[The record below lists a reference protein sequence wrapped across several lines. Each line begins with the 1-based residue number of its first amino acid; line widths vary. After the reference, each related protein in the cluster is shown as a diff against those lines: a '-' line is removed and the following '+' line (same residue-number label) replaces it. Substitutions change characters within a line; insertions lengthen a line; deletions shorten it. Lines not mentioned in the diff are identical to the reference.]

1 MGIFAPDDIKP
12 CACVCVHV
20 HTCMYVCM
28 YVCIVYLIW
37 ANAENYIDC
46 AAH

>member
-1 MGIFAPDDIKP
+1 M
-12 CACVCVHV
+12 CACAHVHV
-20 HTCMYVCM
+20 RM

-46 AAH
+46 DAH